1 MQTVFD
7 SRYFIKTE
15 KAHREL
21 HGALFYREKWAEN
34 RERSNF
40 PVTILLILFLSTADN
55 AGDDERGKQDYQ
67 KNATRFHTFLP
78 PAYYRIINKYQEN
91 LNVFFT
97 VKYKRRNWK
106 MQAQF

>member
-1 MQTVFD
+1 MGLVFRQTD
-7 SRYFIKTE
+7 
-15 KAHREL
+15 AHREL
-21 HGALFYREKWAEN
+21 HGALFYREKRAEN

-91 LNVFFT
+91 LNVFFA
-97 VKYKRRNWK
+97 VNINEGIGKCEHNFWK
-106 MQAQF
+106 NP